1 VVQALGPVGGNAM
14 GAIFMMIAVLVA
26 MSVLGTLGAIGS
38 VFGSL
43 SGIPVI
49 VMIVAI
55 VVFGGVLRELAKSSK
70 NLSRNSRKD
79 LDEIKQRISQM
90 EADIAD
96 IKEQIADFI
105 INQV

>member
-1 VVQALGPVGGNAM
+1 M
-14 GAIFMMIAVLVA
+14 GAIFVMIAALVA

-38 VFGSL
+38 VFGSMG
-43 SGIPVI
+43 GIPVV

-55 VVFGGVLRELAKSSK
+55 VVFGGVLRELARSSK
-70 NLSRNSRKD
+70 NLNRKSQKD